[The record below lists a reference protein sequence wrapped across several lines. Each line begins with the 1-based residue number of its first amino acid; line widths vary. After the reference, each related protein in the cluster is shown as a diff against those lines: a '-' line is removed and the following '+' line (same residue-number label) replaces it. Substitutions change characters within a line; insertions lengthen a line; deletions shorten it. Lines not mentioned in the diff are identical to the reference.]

1 MTTLCLQW
9 EPEPAAVAF
18 LYLAA
23 KVSKHDL
30 QGSAKKSWWL
40 KFVNNVDQHDLEDIC
55 GIVLDSYEED
65 EVEKESRLLLWSYGM
80 LWEIIGVIIGDI
92 IGVLQKQIL
101 G

>member
-9 EPEPAAVAF
+9 EPEPAAIAF

-65 EVEKESRLLLWSYGM
+65 EVEKESRFYC
-80 LWEIIGVIIGDI
+80 
-92 IGVLQKQIL
+92 GVLECIAGRVGVLPCSVTNCSQPL
-101 G
+101 DPL